1 MAERGPRTDATG
13 VRDAA
18 RDPET
23 GTVGGAGRV
32 VAIDG
37 RTLTLAQ
44 VEAVARD
51 RIRVRLDAAAAERIR
66 ASRTVLEGLI
76 EGGTRIY
83 GVNTGFGRLADVRIP
98 RSEQRA
104 LQRNLVRSHAAG
116 AGAPLPPEEVRA
128 IMVLRANTLA
138 RGQSGCRPAVVERLL
153 ELLNREVHPVVP
165 ETGSV
170 GASGD
175 LVPLAHIALALT
187 GEGRAEAGGRDAE
200 AAELLAEVGIAPLEL
215 FEKEALALLNG
226 TQATTGIGALALRRF
241 GRALDTADVAGAM
254 SLEGLRGTPDAFRP
268 EIHHARPH
276 PGQVRSAS
284 RLWALLQ
291 GSQIRESHRTGDPR
305 VQDAYSLRCIPQV
318 HGAAREAHGYAH
330 RILATE
336 ANSTTDNP
344 LVLPAGDD
352 GESAGTRREP
362 AAESSPPG
370 RGGARP
376 ASGARVLSG
385 GNFHAQIVAQCLDL
399 VAIAAA
405 DLASISER
413 RIDRLLNPDL
423 SGLPAFLTPKPGI
436 RSGLMVAQVTA
447 ADALSEMRVLASPAS
462 VDSVSTSAAQEDHVS
477 MGMAAAR
484 KVRRSVE
491 LLELVLAVE
500 LLCAAQAVEFH
511 RPLRAGRGVEEAL
524 ETVRGRVSRM
534 DGDRVLSGDIE
545 AVATLVRQ
553 GAVTHPEA

>member
-1 MAERGPRTDATG
+1 MI
-13 VRDAA
+13 
-18 RDPET
+18 
-23 GTVGGAGRV
+23 TV
-32 VAIDG
+32 DG
-37 RTLTLAQ
+37 KTLTLAE

-51 RIRVRLDAAAAERIR
+51 RVPARLDGGAAKGVR
-66 ASRTVLEGLI
+66 ASRAVLESLI
-76 EGGTRIY
+76 AGGVPVY

-98 RSEQRA
+98 RDEQRA
-104 LQRNLVRSHAAG
+104 LQRNMVRSHAAG
-116 AGAPLPPEEVRA
+116 VGRPLPAEEVRA
-128 IMVLRANTLA
+128 ILLLRANTLA
-138 RGQSGCRPAVVERLL
+138 RGQSGCRVVVVERLL
-153 ELLNREVHPVVP
+153 QLLNRGVHPVVP
-165 ETGSV
+165 EIGSV

-187 GEGRAEAGGRDAE
+187 GEGRAEAGGREAE
-200 AAELLAEVGIAPLEL
+200 ALEVLAAAGLDPLDL

-268 EIHHARPH
+268 EIHAARPH
-276 PGQVRSAS
+276 PGQVASAR
-284 RLWALLQ
+284 RLWALLR
-291 GSQIRESHRTGDPR
+291 GSQIRESHRTGDSR
-305 VQDAYSLRCIPQV
+305 VQDAYSLRCMPQV
-318 HGAAREAHGYAH
+318 HGAAREADAYAR
-330 RILATE
+330 RILTTE

-344 LVLPAGDD
+344 LVLSGD
-352 GESAGTRREP
+352 GVRAQGL
-362 AAESSPPG
+362 
-370 RGGARP
+370 
-376 ASGARVLSG
+376 VLSG
-385 GNFHAQIVAQCLDL
+385 GNFHGQIIAQCLDL

-423 SGLPAFLTPKPGI
+423 SGLPAFLTPEPGT
-436 RSGLMVAQVTA
+436 RSGLMIAQLIA

-484 KVRRSVE
+484 KVRRTVG

-511 RPLRAGRGVEEAL
+511 RPLRAGKGVEQAL
-524 ETVRGRVSRM
+524 ATVRGQVPRV
-534 DGDRVLSGDIE
+534 DEDRVLSGDI
-545 AVATLVRQ
+545 ASLAALVRD
-553 GAVTHPEA
+553 GTVTMADM